1 MKLSAGD
8 LLVQPAHVEQLFSIG
23 GLVAKTIDNVKG
35 LLERIA
41 AVTPSSTAKDQVR

>member
-1 MKLSAGD
+1 VICWCNPHTSNKPPIENS
-8 LLVQPAHVEQLFSIG
+8 E
-23 GLVAKTIDNVKG
+23 LVAKTIDNVKG